1 MKTFLL
7 SCMLVPKFKKMWKK
21 RGEPDHW
28 TMGQLS
34 NQSISSISGMR
45 APLKNGSRE
54 LRHFSCHGRPIIRTS
69 SPRIRCQF
77 RRRFSFLR
85 QRGSFKWKKTK
96 TCVPWTI
103 WRNLKTI
110 TSQKDRANVQLFATT
125 PCDNYYL
132 SLASFSRENLD
143 ANGRQSWPFRSI
155 RSDWKIYWL
164 RWPLGISCLA
174 FFSGIDLHSAVNYFF
189 IS

>member
-1 MKTFLL
+1 MIKSSCTRSKCLPEVPCRCTIDNENYLAQRLKLVDLLSMKTFLL

-77 RRRFSFLR
+77 RRRFSYLR
-85 QRGSFKWKKTK
+85 QRGRFIWKKNQKPGLLFIKFKKPYDRKKKTVPNALNSYFPRHLHRQVTIHKTK
-96 TCVPWTI
+96 IKRTKWVE
-103 WRNLKTI
+103 
-110 TSQKDRANVQLFATT
+110 RAQN
-125 PCDNYYL
+125 N
-132 SLASFSRENLD
+132 
-143 ANGRQSWPFRSI
+143 
-155 RSDWKIYWL
+155 
-164 RWPLGISCLA
+164 
-174 FFSGIDLHSAVNYFF
+174 
-189 IS
+189 

>member
-1 MKTFLL
+1 MIKSSCTRSKCLPEVPRRCTIDNENYLAQRLKLVDLLSMKTFLL

-85 QRGSFKWKKTK
+85 QRGSFIWKK
-96 TCVPWTI
+96 
-103 WRNLKTI
+103 
-110 TSQKDRANVQLFATT
+110 QKPA
-125 PCDNYYL
+125 
-132 SLASFSRENLD
+132 SREQYEETW
-143 ANGRQSWPFRSI
+143 RQLLHRKTGQMFNCSLLRLVIIIIYHSLL
-155 RSDWKIYWL
+155 SAGKI
-164 RWPLGISCLA
+164 
-174 FFSGIDLHSAVNYFF
+174 
-189 IS
+189 

>member
-1 MKTFLL
+1 MIKSSCTRSKCLPEVPRRCTIDNENYLAQRLKLVDLLSMKTFLL

-85 QRGSFKWKKTK
+85 QRGSFIWKK
-96 TCVPWTI
+96 
-103 WRNLKTI
+103 N
-110 TSQKDRANVQLFATT
+110 QKPA
-125 PCDNYYL
+125 
-132 SLASFSRENLD
+132 SREQYEETW
-143 ANGRQSWPFRSI
+143 RQLLHRKTGQMFNCSLLRLVIIIIYHSLL
-155 RSDWKIYWL
+155 SAGKI
-164 RWPLGISCLA
+164 
-174 FFSGIDLHSAVNYFF
+174 
-189 IS
+189 